1 MRVGNM
7 NAKSLWTANMNTESM
22 VTELVSPKSMRAEK
36 MNNQQKIT
44 INTNPKKSKRKTLK
58 LVG

>member
-1 MRVGNM
+1 M

-36 MNNQQKIT
+36 MNN
-44 INTNPKKSKRKTLK
+44 
-58 LVG
+58 

>member
-1 MRVGNM
+1 MRVGNL
-7 NAKSLWTANMNTESM
+7 NAKSLRTANMNTESM
-22 VTELVSPKSMRAEK
+22 VTELMSPKSMRAEK

-44 INTNPKKSKRKTLK
+44 INTKPKKSKRKTLK